1 MAIENCPAL
10 LLVFF
15 EDSVSELYLKLVHGT
30 VQMFQIYILK
40 LESDYITVSEATQAY
55 E

>member
-1 MAIENCPAL
+1 
-10 LLVFF
+10 
-15 EDSVSELYLKLVHGT
+15 
-30 VQMFQIYILK
+30 MFQIYILK